1 MKGMSS
7 MKVSNETIKNVN
19 LHIEKAPDNVSHTAR
34 LCAENGDVLAATN
47 FQYEPDVSILAR
59 LEDNAGKNIRVN
71 ADLIRKFGSN
81 LFNNVFSG
89 AILARYQSLRRSRTR
104 LKLIFEKH
112 TPDLLRIPW
121 EFMFDGK
128 HFLSASPKMT
138 MTRVLKRTSSAISA
152 IKEEVARKLK
162 TLAVVPAPV
171 DLPEFYRPQAEKEH
185 AIIREFM
192 GCPEISDKME
202 LDFLK
207 RSTLENLKQK
217 LDEEEHHVLLFTTH
231 GIYSQTGHMCY
242 VLFEDEFGNSKR
254 ADSET
259 MADILAGHR
268 SLRLVMLSCCRTV
281 LAVGHRVLG
290 ELPVALLSKGV
301 PAVIVM
307 QYSVTDQSAV
317 KLSGQLL
324 RGICQGMSL
333 DRALANARRTLLL
346 AGHEGLVDFGSP
358 ILYSEHPEAFF
369 PSSSARSKS

>member
-1 MKGMSS
+1 MAS
-7 MKVSNETIKNVN
+7 MKVSRETVKNVN
-19 LHIEKAPDNVSHTAR
+19 LHIEKAPDNVSHIAR
-34 LCAENGDVLAATN
+34 LCAENGDILAATN
-47 FQYEPDVSILAR
+47 FQYELDVSILAR

-81 LFNNVFSG
+81 LFNKVFSG
-89 AILARYQSLRRSRTR
+89 AILARYQSFRRSRTR

-128 HFLSASPKMT
+128 HFLSASPEMT
-138 MTRVLKRTSSAISA
+138 MTRALKRTSSAI
-152 IKEEVARKLK
+152 KEEVAGRLK

-171 DLPEFYRPQAEKEH
+171 DLPELYRPRAEREH
-185 AIIREFM
+185 VIIREFL
-192 GCPEISDKME
+192 GCPEISDKVE
-202 LDFLK
+202 LNFLE
-207 RSTLENLKQK
+207 RSSLENLKQK
-217 LDEEEHHVLLFTTH
+217 LDDEEHHVLLFTTH
-231 GIYSQTGHMCY
+231 GIYSQKGHMCY

-259 MADILAGHR
+259 MADLLAGHR
-268 SLRLVMLSCCRTV
+268 SLRLVMLSCCHTV

-333 DRALANARRTLLL
+333 DRALANARRTLLR

-358 ILYSEHPEAFF
+358 ILYSDHPEAFF
-369 PSSSARSKS
+369 PPSSARSKS